1 MKLLTVDDSKTVR
14 IIVRKAFKQYDLTI
28 LEASNGVEGLA
39 IAAKENP
46 DLILLDVTMPVM
58 DGVEMLT
65 KIKSNPELKGIP
77 IIMLTAEGGRDTV
90 LKIAKIGVRD
100 YMVKP
105 FKEDVLI
112 DKVGRILDLRLASEQ
127 VTARRTILDELQILL
142 VEDKP
147 AIVQQVKDGLRRTPW
162 KIHESNN
169 TWTAI
174 DYALNNPVDLFLV
187 SLSLP
192 DETAF
197 ELFQVIRTNRKTK
210 SVPVFGMV
218 VKTDV
223 GRFNRAQQVGF
234 SAIVTKPL
242 EIEELEAKIARAVD
256 LDMAPRYYSLE
267 PDHLIVRFPETPT
280 GIDLS
285 EIADNLNRKLGE
297 TVDAGLSQVILDLK
311 AVRRLEVGVIKQ
323 LMHITQCCRDL
334 SLHYGLVGNPD
345 VMEQAKSFEETSGW
359 EFHESIEAA
368 SSVLAKS

>member
-65 KIKSNPELKGIP
+65 KIKSNPELKSIP

-105 FKEDVLI
+105 FKEEILI
-112 DKVGRILDLRLASEQ
+112 DKVGRILDLRLSSEQ
-127 VTARRTILDELQILL
+127 ASVRRTILDELQILL

-147 AIVQQVKDGLRRTPW
+147 AIVQQVREGLARTPW
-162 KIHESNN
+162 KIHDSTN

-192 DETAF
+192 DETSF

-223 GRFNRAQQVGF
+223 NRFNRAQQAGF
-234 SAIVTKPL
+234 SAIITKPL
-242 EIEELEAKIARAVD
+242 EMEELEAKIARAVD
-256 LDMAPRYYSLE
+256 LDMAPRYYSLQ
-267 PDHLIVRFPETPT
+267 PDYLVVRFPEKPT

-285 EIADNLNRKLGE
+285 EIAENLTRKLGE
-297 TVDAGLSQVILDLK
+297 TVDSGLSQVILDLK
-311 AVRRLEVGVIKQ
+311 AVQRLEVGVIKQ

-334 SLHYGLVGNPD
+334 SLHYALVGNPG
-345 VMEQAKSFEETSGW
+345 VKEQGKGFEETSGW
-359 EFHESIEAA
+359 EFHDSIEAA
-368 SSVLAKS
+368 ESVLKN